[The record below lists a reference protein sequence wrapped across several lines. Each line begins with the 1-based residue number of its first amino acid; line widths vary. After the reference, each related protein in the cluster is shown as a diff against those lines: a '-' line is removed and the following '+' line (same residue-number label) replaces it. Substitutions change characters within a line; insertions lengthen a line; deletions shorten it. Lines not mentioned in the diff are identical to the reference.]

1 MIRILLISLVL
12 LVQTPFVVSAQL
24 IVHDVHF
31 YVRPLSA
38 DSNLSFTKR
47 LSSDEFRERL
57 AGDIRLDAIQLRVII
72 KCTSETPID
81 TTRVRYRITNDA
93 TGKIVYN
100 TSRWITLEA
109 LQDTLNSGM
118 SLCDSNGRAVPL
130 TTRTYAMAPDEF
142 VIVRMPP
149 FEPAEFLDDVIGRL
163 SFDAIALDAK
173 DTVRHLAYKVRRLSR
188 FTFPDL
194 SPYTSSLSIM
204 RSSGAII
211 PSPVMFVN
219 GGTTV
224 SSFEKTG
231 QTLHRNT
238 KYEHVSN
245 SDSLLNPVIRFDRRN
260 EQGAPYQGV
269 VTGDTLTSFPIN
281 LSRLSSATLSISA
294 RRAYPHGLTHR
305 RWMNDT
311 LYGPEPTSMWE
322 NIEYPGDSLVIV
334 LLKPSPDQL
343 NGIINT
349 VDSNWIEQ
357 PVMKTALA
365 MREPN
370 YQDRFDVFTIPIPD
384 SILKSPN
391 DGARNFRFRI
401 MLKATARTAY
411 DDDDPWDVD
420 RIDVLVDDQRDL
432 SISDVEVPLAYSVI
446 PYKQAALAP
455 LRVRLVNHTQNQ
467 HRRVRLRVEAYSVRD
482 TLKRTVIE
490 RFVDSF
496 NGLEQRTIDMPPF
509 NLSAVTTSDS
519 DTVIL
524 KAMIY
529 EGNDTSYVDEVIHN
543 NTIYRKLPVHLSR
556 SLAYDNY
563 ESEGHHVVAQEA
575 GRANNFGLRAPGGNR
590 NDDSISRYGGTD
602 TPANTEPGGISMSF
616 TVSQRDTIF
625 GYQFAFDRDEPR
637 LATCFVTLVRF
648 VQSSYQQITDAS
660 LTLQPGRDDS
670 GVVTDT
676 IGTYSL
682 PVPIALEP
690 GTYKLTLHQ
699 VTHEGLNLCATS
711 ARAGVVVQT
720 AIDRDPELGAE
731 IIADPSW
738 FVDTAQP
745 SFPFRY
751 ESTTA
756 TGRIFVGD
764 HAYRSYTYGDFG
776 GRVNGAFTF
785 RRGTFVP
792 VMRVVLGHRSDSI
805 PTSVDAVAVANNAP
819 LISLYPNP
827 ASSVLTTS
835 VIGGGEIDVSI
846 ITMQGER
853 IFSQRIRSMADIDVS
868 MLASGQYLIHASDGR
883 RSHTQT
889 FCVMR

>member
-1 MIRILLISLVL
+1 MFRILLISLGL
-12 LVQTPFVVSAQL
+12 LILAPLVASAQFV
-24 IVHDVHF
+24 VHDVHF
-31 YVRPLSA
+31 YVRPLNT

-47 LSSDEFRERL
+47 LSADEFRERL
-57 AGDIRLDAIQLRVII
+57 AGDIRLDAMQLRVII
-72 KCTSETPID
+72 KCTSEAPID

-100 TSRWITLEA
+100 TSKWITLEA

-118 SLCDSNGRAVPL
+118 SICDSNGRPVPL
-130 TTRTYAMAPDEF
+130 IPRRYAIAPDEF

-149 FEPAEFLDDVIGRL
+149 FEPAEFLEDVIGRL
-163 SFDAIALDAK
+163 SFDAIAIDGK
-173 DTVRHLAYKVRRLSR
+173 DTVRHLAYKVRRLGPG
-188 FTFPDL
+188 FGLNHFIANMHL
-194 SPYTSSLSIM
+194 MKSSQM
-204 RSSGAII
+204 VI
-211 PSPVMFVN
+211 PSVLQSVN
-219 GGTTV
+219 GGTTIT
-224 SSFEKTG
+224 SLARPNPQLYRE
-231 QTLHRNT
+231 
-238 KYEHVSN
+238 SN
-245 SDSLLNPVIRFDRRN
+245 IVQVANSASLTINNPVIRFDRRN

-269 VTGDTLTSFPIN
+269 VTGDTLTSYPIN
-281 LSRLSSATLSISA
+281 LSRSSSATLSLSA
-294 RRAYPHGLTHR
+294 RRVYPHGLTHR

-311 LYGPEPTSMWE
+311 LYGPEPTSRWE
-322 NIEYPGDSLVIV
+322 NTEYPGDSLVVV

-370 YQDRFDVFTIPIPD
+370 YQDRFDVFTIPVPD

-391 DGARNFRFRI
+391 EGARNFRFRI
-401 MLKATARTAY
+401 MLKATARTSY

-420 RIDVLVDDQRDL
+420 RIDVFVDDQRDL
-432 SISDVEVPLAYSVI
+432 SISDVDVPLAYSVI

-482 TLKRTVIE
+482 TMKRTVIE

-509 NLSAVTTSDS
+509 NLSAVAVSDI
-519 DTVIL
+519 DTVIF

-543 NTIYRKLPVHLSR
+543 NTIYRILPVNLSR

-563 ESEGHHVVAQEA
+563 KSEGHHVVAQEA
-575 GRANNFGLRAPGGNR
+575 GRANNFGLRAPSDKGK
-590 NDDSISRYGGTD
+590 DDSVSRYGGTD
-602 TPANTEPGGISMSF
+602 TLTTIDPGGISMSF
-616 TVSQRDTIF
+616 TLSQRDTIF

-637 LATCFVTLVRF
+637 QATCFVTLVRF

-690 GTYKLTLHQ
+690 GTYRVTLLQ
-699 VTHEGLNLCATS
+699 QSHEDLNLCATS
-711 ARAGVVVQT
+711 ARAGVLVQT

-738 FVDTAQP
+738 FVDAAQP

-751 ESTTA
+751 ESATA
-756 TGRIFVGD
+756 PSRFFVGD

-776 GRVNGAFTF
+776 GRVNGVFTF

-805 PTSVDAVAVANNAP
+805 PTSVDAVAGTNNAP
-819 LISLYPNP
+819 LIALYPNP

-835 VIGGGEIDVSI
+835 MIGGGEIDVSLV
-846 ITMQGER
+846 TMQGER
-853 IFSQRIRSMADIDVS
+853 ILSQHIRSSADIDVS

-889 FCVMR
+889 FRVMR

>member
-1 MIRILLISLVL
+1 MIRILQISLGL
-12 LVQTPFVVSAQL
+12 LILAPFVVMAQL
-24 IVHDVHF
+24 EVHDVHF
-31 YVRPLSA
+31 YVRPLNKDA
-38 DSNLSFTKR
+38 NFALTKR
-47 LSSDEFRERL
+47 LSADEFRERL
-57 AGDIRLDAIQLRVII
+57 AGDGWLEDIHFRIVF
-72 KCTSETPID
+72 KCKGDSTID
-81 TTRVRYRITNDA
+81 TARARLSIENDE
-93 TGKIVYN
+93 TGRKFYN
-100 TSRWITLEA
+100 YGRWITLEA
-109 LQDTLNSGM
+109 LQDTLTSSM
-118 SLCDSNGRAVPL
+118 SICDSNGRPVSL
-130 TTRTYAMAPDEF
+130 THRTYSMAPGEF
-142 VIVRMPP
+142 VIVRMPTLALTGGIFDP
-149 FEPAEFLDDVIGRL
+149 IGRL
-163 SFDAIALDAK
+163 HFKAFVADGN
-173 DTVRHLAYKVRRLSR
+173 DTVRHIASMVMRLYE
-188 FTFPDL
+188 FTFPDVN
-194 SPYTSSLSIM
+194 PYTSSLSTM

-224 SSFEKTG
+224 SPFVQSG
-231 QTLHRNT
+231 QSLHRNT
-238 KYEHVSN
+238 RYEHVSN

-269 VTGDTLTSFPIN
+269 VTGDTLTSFPISLRN
-281 LSRLSSATLSISA
+281 KTSATFSIST

-322 NIEYPGDSLVIV
+322 NIEYPGDSLVV
-334 LLKPSPDQL
+334 VFLKPSPDQL

-349 VDSNWIEQ
+349 IDSNWIEQ

-365 MREPN
+365 MRAPN

-391 DGARNFRFRI
+391 EGARNFRFRI
-401 MLKATARTAY
+401 MLKATARNAY

-420 RIDVLVDDQRDL
+420 RIDVFVDDQRDL
-432 SISDVEVPLAYSVI
+432 SISDVDVPLAYSII

-496 NGLEQRTIDMPPF
+496 SGLEQRTIDMPPF
-509 NLSAVTTSDS
+509 NLSAVATSDI

-524 KAMIY
+524 KAMIF

-543 NTIYRKLPVHLSR
+543 NTIYRVLPVHLSR

-575 GRANNFGLRAPGGNR
+575 GRTNNFGLRLPGGNR

-602 TPANTEPGGISMSF
+602 SPANIEPGGVSMSF

-637 LATCFVTLVRF
+637 QAVCFVTLVRS
-648 VQSSYQQITDAS
+648 VQSSYQQITDAT
-660 LTLQPGRDDS
+660 LTLQPSRDDS

-682 PVPIALEP
+682 PAPIALEP

-699 VTHEGLNLCATS
+699 VTHEDLNLCATS
-711 ARAGVVVQT
+711 ARAGVLVQT

-731 IIADPSW
+731 IIADQSW
-738 FVDTAQP
+738 FVDAAQP

-751 ESTTA
+751 ESA
-756 TGRIFVGD
+756 TGLGRFFVGD
-764 HAYRSYTYGDFG
+764 HAYRSYTFGDFG

-805 PTSVDAVAVANNAP
+805 PTSVDAVAVTNNAP

-827 ASSVLTTS
+827 ASSFLTTS
-835 VIGGGEIDVSI
+835 VIGGGEIDVSLY
-846 ITMQGER
+846 TMHGER
-853 IFSQRIRSMADIDVS
+853 ILSQRIRSTTDIDVS

-883 RSHTQT
+883 RSHIQT
-889 FCVMR
+889 ICVMR